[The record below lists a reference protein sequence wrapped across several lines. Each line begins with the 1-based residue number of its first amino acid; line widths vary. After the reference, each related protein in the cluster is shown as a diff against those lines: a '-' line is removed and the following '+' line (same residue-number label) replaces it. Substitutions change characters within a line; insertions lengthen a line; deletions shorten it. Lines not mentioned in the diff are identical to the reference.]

1 MRVVLQR
8 VAEAEVTVADRLVG
22 RIGRGLVL
30 LAGLAVGDGR
40 DQVRWMAGKIAG
52 LRVFA
57 DDAGEPSRWSV
68 GEADGDVLAIS
79 QFTLVADCRK
89 GRRPS
94 FDRALP
100 SPDAATLFE
109 YFVAEL
115 RTTLPRVE
123 TGRFGADM
131 RVRLVNDGPFTLV
144 IDS

>member
-8 VAEAEVTVADRLVG
+8 VAEAKVTVADQLVG
-22 RIGRGLVL
+22 RIGRGLVV
-30 LAGLAVGDGR
+30 LAGFAVDDGR
-40 DQVRWMAGKIAG
+40 DQVRWMAGKVAG

-57 DDAGEPSRWSV
+57 DDAGAPARWSV
-68 GEADGDVLAIS
+68 VEADGEVLAIS

-94 FDRALP
+94 FDRAMP
-100 SPDAATLFE
+100 STDAAMLFE
-109 YFVAEL
+109 CFVAEL
-115 RTTLPRVE
+115 RTTVPRVE